1 MLFSFFFLFWRIGE
15 SSRRE
20 DFLRARQRPRRNRIR
35 SLSNLSIF
43 IITIT
48 RYRGRSR
55 FCFPSSSPSSRQNP
69 IALRIFSNRID
80 RWREKIYINTFLAAH
95 PEIDKKKNKKKSSSF
110 FFPYFFTTLWKLIW
124 IFDGSIVLCAGA
136 RADTRRWD
144 GSSSSSVE
152 WEGVVIS
159 LFSFFF
165 LSYSN
170 GGPLFYFI
178 WTGIKESIS
187 QHPGTAL
194 LGSRAVTRPK

>member
-55 FCFPSSSPSSRQNP
+55 FCFPSSPSSRQNP

-95 PEIDKKKNKKKSSSF
+95 PEIDKKKKNKKKSSSF
-110 FFPYFFTTLWKLIW
+110 FFPYFFTTL
-124 IFDGSIVLCAGA
+124 
-136 RADTRRWD
+136 
-144 GSSSSSVE
+144 
-152 WEGVVIS
+152 
-159 LFSFFF
+159 
-165 LSYSN
+165 
-170 GGPLFYFI
+170 
-178 WTGIKESIS
+178 
-187 QHPGTAL
+187 
-194 LGSRAVTRPK
+194 

>member
-95 PEIDKKKNKKKSSSF
+95 PEIDKKKTRRNRRVSF
-110 FFPYFFTTLWKLIW
+110 FH
-124 IFDGSIVLCAGA
+124 
-136 RADTRRWD
+136 
-144 GSSSSSVE
+144 
-152 WEGVVIS
+152 IS
-159 LFSFFF
+159 LRRFENWFEYLMVPSCYVLARVQTPGGEMVVVVVVWNGKVLLSVYFCFFSF
-165 LSYSN
+165 LLQRR
-170 GGPLFYFI
+170 PVVLFYLNGDQGKHLPTPRDRSPRL
-178 WTGIKESIS
+178 TG
-187 QHPGTAL
+187 
-194 LGSRAVTRPK
+194 RD